1 MSLHAPDLR
10 RSCVLPATRYIF
22 ALLCLLNV
30 NMGALDLSRMP
41 GAAEGRSGGGGM
53 DDDLDDTDGL
63 EGCGNKAGLT
73 PLFMKPKFGM
83 EEFSVV
89 HFAGPVKY
97 GCTAVDKVHFLPRS
111 RWERQ
116 GIANDAPTRDSPP
129 SPPPH
134 PCTPTHNHCHNGN

>member
-1 MSLHAPDLR
+1 MVANLAFVCR
-10 RSCVLPATRYIF
+10 CKQETATDETFCER
-22 ALLCLLNV
+22 LCERWN
-30 NMGALDLSRMP
+30 GAKDAN
-41 GAAEGRSGGGGM
+41 G
-53 DDDLDDTDGL
+53 
-63 EGCGNKAGLT
+63 
-73 PLFMKPKFGM
+73 PLFLKPRFGM

-116 GIANDAPTRDSPP
+116 GIANDAPTRDAPP

-134 PCTPTHNHCHNGN
+134 PPAHPHTIIVTMAIKF

>member
-10 RSCVLPATRYIF
+10 PSCVLPATRYIF

-63 EGCGNKAGLT
+63 EA
-73 PLFMKPKFGM
+73 FQVMSPKF
-83 EEFSVV
+83 
-89 HFAGPVKY
+89 K
-97 GCTAVDKVHFLPRS
+97 R
-111 RWERQ
+111 R
-116 GIANDAPTRDSPP
+116 PP
-129 SPPPH
+129 PPPPPPH
-134 PCTPTHNHCHNGN
+134 PLPDF